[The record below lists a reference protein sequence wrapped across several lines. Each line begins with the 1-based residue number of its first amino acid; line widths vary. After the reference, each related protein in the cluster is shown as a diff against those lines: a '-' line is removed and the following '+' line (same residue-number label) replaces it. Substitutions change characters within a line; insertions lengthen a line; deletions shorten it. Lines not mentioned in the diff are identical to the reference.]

1 MFVCSRSFY
10 LSLNEK
16 VFLFQCKCCIETR
29 FSRCSSQ
36 EFAGFTVLIC
46 LQFSEILYVD
56 ITCKCVKPGVKGNLW
71 NFSHLICD
79 SYQAKISR
87 SFLKCEKFPSLLFS
101 RSCDRNFVFV
111 TVTKAKIFA
120 CEGLGNFPKKLFSLI
135 YPDFLPQK
143 FNGPRLCR

>member
-10 LSLNEK
+10 LPLNEK

-46 LQFSEILYVD
+46 LQFSLNTVCSHL
-56 ITCKCVKPGVKGNLW
+56 TCKRVKPGVKL

-79 SYQAKISR
+79 FYQAKINR
-87 SFLKCEKFPSLLFS
+87 SFLICEKFPSLLYLLVFFPTFQ
-101 RSCDRNFVFV
+101 DRV
-111 TVTKAKIFA
+111 TAI
-120 CEGLGNFPKKLFSLI
+120 
-135 YPDFLPQK
+135 
-143 FNGPRLCR
+143 LCRDGRKCHRSELSQKPNLCL

>member
-46 LQFSEILYVD
+46 LQFVD
-56 ITCKCVKPGVKGNLW
+56 ITCKRVKPGVKEISEF
-71 NFSHLICD
+71 FS
-79 SYQAKISR
+79 
-87 SFLKCEKFPSLLFS
+87 
-101 RSCDRNFVFV
+101 
-111 TVTKAKIFA
+111 
-120 CEGLGNFPKKLFSLI
+120 
-135 YPDFLPQK
+135 
-143 FNGPRLCR
+143 FNM